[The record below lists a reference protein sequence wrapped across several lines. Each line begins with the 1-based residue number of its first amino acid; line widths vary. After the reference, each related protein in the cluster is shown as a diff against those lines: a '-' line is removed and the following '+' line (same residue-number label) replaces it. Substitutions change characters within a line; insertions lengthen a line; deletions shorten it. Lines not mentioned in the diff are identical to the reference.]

1 MLSMK
6 DEASFGGGGS
16 SVNGLVGGVDRNL
29 VVYLRNDYDNG
40 NDGSLH
46 PEVINVVD
54 RPFTIHKNQFNLKAL
69 GRLLMPITGN
79 IARYGYIR
87 FFRDTLNYANINWTL
102 PGAGQLT
109 APTVAGSV
117 RPQVGSTLLAQLNK
131 GYEVRAA
138 KYDSA
143 GTTPAGTTIRVA
155 LDADATKTSVSGAEL
170 SRSPGSGANN
180 VTGSMNSVP
189 LTAVVFDTV
198 SGKETA
204 PVSIY
209 MAINTGTFT
218 GANDSRSWNEQ
229 TASGNL
235 PQGTVIN
242 MCRAVEF
249 NGQYYL
255 VPGSNANHTIQAA
268 GGVNI
273 NGYGYTHEYSN
284 GDTYITLFTQAFYK
298 LSTHST
304 WTALPTAN
312 QGNIIANTFPAG
324 GININSGGV
333 VVNNTSSATRRFVVS
348 SSPIP
353 ATQRGLKLF
362 YNGKLIYNQS
372 SSWPQASNLSISNQS
387 AGVWTITVSGQ
398 IVETAQATTGTPR
411 GDEYFQ
417 VNTPIVIDYTVAPD
431 SNAIGYRLYVRTA
444 DWNGSNYVYGNW
456 RLAYDGPNPSI
467 VNWQGQTT
475 TNVTPPS
482 TNTTSNYPASRRI
495 ELSFPEGMDK
505 IDVQRGDSI
514 GLAPENQGAATY
526 TGWSINRGTIL
537 IPIEFGVE

>member
-29 VVYLRNDYDNG
+29 VIDLTGFPTATAVLDPWVVP
-40 NDGSLH
+40 L
-46 PEVINVVD
+46 VD
-54 RPFTIHKNQFNLKAL
+54 RPFSILKSAFVEKAIGRIRVPQTSQAAVTGTLTI
-69 GRLLMPITGN
+69 M
-79 IARYGYIR
+79 
-87 FFRDTLNYANINWTL
+87 RDTISVAQIGWVI
-102 PGAGQLT
+102 PASGQLN
-109 APTVAGSV
+109 APTVSGSV

-138 KYDSA
+138 KYDST

-155 LDADATKTSVSGAEL
+155 LDADATKTSVSRAEL

-180 VTGSMNSVP
+180 VTGSMNSIP
-189 LTAVVFDTV
+189 LTAVVYDTV

-204 PVSIY
+204 PVSIN

-218 GANDSRSWNEQ
+218 GVNDSRSWNEQ

-255 VPGSNANHTIQAA
+255 VPGSNASHTIQVA

-273 NGYGYTHEYSN
+273 NSYGYTHEYSN

-304 WTALPTAN
+304 WTALPTSN

-324 GININSGGV
+324 GISINSGGV
-333 VVNNTSSATRRFVVS
+333 VVNNTSSATRRYVVG

-353 ATQRGLKLF
+353 PTQRGLKLF
-362 YNGKLIYNQS
+362 YNGKLIYNQAS
-372 SSWPQASNLSISNQS
+372 GWPQASNISISNQS

-398 IVETAQATTGTPR
+398 IVETAQATTGAPR

-417 VNTPIVIDYTVAPD
+417 VNKPIVIDYSVAPD

-444 DWNGSNYVYGNW
+444 DWNGSSYVYGAW
-456 RLAYDGPNPSI
+456 RLAYEGSSNTI
-467 VNWQGQTT
+467 QNWQGATISNSNPPN
-475 TNVTPPS
+475 TNS
-482 TNTTSNYPASRRI
+482 TSNYPASRNLQ
-495 ELSFPEGMDK
+495 LSFPDGVER

-514 GLAPENQGAATY
+514 VAASGIPQTS
-526 TGWSINRGTIL
+526 WSTNKGRII
-537 IPIEFGVE
+537 IPIEFAVE